1 MRSRY
6 RSTCFALLFLAHGF
20 AGAQPAREGGKR
32 NVILMIADGA
42 GYNAWAATALYEG
55 SPLEFHDSP
64 EWVRLA
70 VSTHPLR
77 FAEQVPVGPEH
88 GLTQVPSLVYDPL
101 RAWDPSPAPGEKGG
115 YAYSFAG
122 YEWLLRASDSA
133 NTATALVTG
142 QKTFVG
148 AINTD
153 GNGAAIEQNLAWL
166 AHGDGLRVGAVT
178 SVLFNDATAAAA
190 AGAHSR
196 SRKDLC
202 ELAWELLTQ
211 PIVDL
216 IAGCCHPDFD
226 NNGRRIDDLARRS
239 FLAVGDEK
247 IWNALT
253 GAEALDPGTLVC
265 PTQRTATR
273 EQIDA
278 LTSWTRVHSKADI
291 EGLLQKRATSGR
303 LLIIPE
309 IGGQTYQDGNAED
322 PALLYDHEIGGTLQ
336 QQRGSRADPRF
347 TGPGDDPLI
356 ATVPTLETLTR
367 VALKHLGASPD
378 GFFLHVEGGAVDWA
392 MHANQMGRM
401 IEEMQDFE
409 RAIRAVIE
417 WVEAGDGWEHTLLVV
432 TADHDHLLWGPDS
445 DRIPFQPLISNG
457 RGKLPSHRWLSD
469 GHTNQLVPVFARGRG
484 ARNLERHATR
494 EDPFRG
500 RYLDQTDIFRVMSAE
515 LAR

>member
-1 MRSRY
+1 MEHRY
-6 RSTCFALLFLAHGF
+6 GFALLFLAHTV
-20 AGAQPAREGGKR
+20 AQAEPR

-42 GYNAWAATALYEG
+42 GYNTWAATAMYEG
-55 SPLEFHDSP
+55 SQSELYDSP

-77 FAEQVPVGPEH
+77 LSEQVPVGPEH
-88 GLTQVPSLVYDPL
+88 GLTQLPSLVYDPV

-115 YAYSFAG
+115 YPYSFAG
-122 YEWLLRASDSA
+122 YEWLLQASDSA

-153 GNGAAIEQNLAWL
+153 GNGAAIERTLAAL
-166 AHGDGLRVGAVT
+166 AHDAGLRVGAVT
-178 SVLFNDATAAAA
+178 SVLFNDATAAVG

-196 SRKDLC
+196 SRKNLC
-202 ELAWELLTQ
+202 ELAWEILTR
-211 PIVDL
+211 PGLDL

-226 NNGRRIDDLARRS
+226 NNGRRIDDPARRS
-239 FLAVGDEK
+239 FLAVGDEP

-253 GAEALDPGTLVC
+253 GAKTLDPGTGVC
-265 PTQRTATR
+265 SASGSALKATR

-278 LTSWTRVHSKADI
+278 LTSWTRVHSKAGVL
-291 EGLLQKRATSGR
+291 ELLGRRAAAGR

-309 IGGQTYQDGNAED
+309 VGGLTYQDGRAED
-322 PALLYDHEIGGTLQ
+322 PALLYDHPIGGTLQ
-336 QQRGSRADPRF
+336 QQRGSRADARF

-356 ATVPTLETLTR
+356 ESVPTLETLTK
-367 VALKHLGASPD
+367 VALKHLGESPE

-392 MHANQMGRM
+392 MHANQTGRM

-417 WVEAGDGWEHTLLVV
+417 WVEAGAGWEHTLLVV
-432 TADHDHLLWGPDS
+432 TSDHDHLLWGPDS
-445 DRIPFQPLISNG
+445 ERIPFQPLISNG
-457 RGKLPSHRWLSD
+457 RGKLPAHRWLSD

-484 ARNLERHATR
+484 ARNLERYATR
-494 EDPFRG
+494 DDPFRG